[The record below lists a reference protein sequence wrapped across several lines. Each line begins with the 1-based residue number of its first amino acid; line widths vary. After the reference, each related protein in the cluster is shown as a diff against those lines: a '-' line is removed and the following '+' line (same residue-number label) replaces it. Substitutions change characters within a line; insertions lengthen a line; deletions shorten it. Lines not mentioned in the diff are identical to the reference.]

1 MQSRSN
7 LKSCVVVKQEGY
19 VSELVSNKNVSHVSA
34 FNLANFFKALPQPLL
49 QT

>member
-19 VSELVSNKNVSHVSA
+19 VGEKQKC
-34 FNLANFFKALPQPLL
+34 LAHQYVLTSQTFLEALPQPLL